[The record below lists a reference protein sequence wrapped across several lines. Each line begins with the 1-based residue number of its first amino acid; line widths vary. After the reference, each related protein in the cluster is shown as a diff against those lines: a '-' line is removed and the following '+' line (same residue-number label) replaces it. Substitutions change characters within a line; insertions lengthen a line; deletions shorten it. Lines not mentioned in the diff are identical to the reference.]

1 MKSIF
6 SFFLVAVIS
15 AFATAARAD
24 APPTIQSNVVYG
36 HKDGM
41 ALIFDV
47 VKPEKP
53 NGAGIL
59 YIQSGGWYSG
69 WSDPRGKL
77 PACVPLL
84 AKGFTVFL
92 VYHGS
97 SPRYAVPDAVADVR
111 RAARYI
117 HLHAKEWGVDPSRLG
132 ALGGS
137 AGGHLSLMLGTT
149 GDDGDP
155 KAKDEVLK
163 ESSRL
168 AAVVALYPPTDLRKW
183 TTDPPPA
190 IAKHPHLKPSLTFP
204 AEKEPEV
211 SPLLHVS
218 KDDAPFLLIHGDK
231 DELVPLS
238 HSTNIME
245 VVTKDVNEA
254 LDARLVV
261 IEGAAH
267 GYNKEQN
274 EKQVIPEMV
283 DWFVKHLAAK
293 P

>member
-1 MKSIF
+1 MKMKS
-6 SFFLVAVIS
+6 SFPSLVIGFLATMALS
-15 AFATAARAD
+15 ASAD
-24 APPTIQSNVVYG
+24 TSPMIQQDVVYG

-47 VKPEKP
+47 VRPEKP

-77 PACVPLL
+77 PACAPLL
-84 AKGFTVFL
+84 VKGFTVFL

-97 SPRYAVPDAVADVR
+97 SPRYAVPDAVEDVR

-117 HLHAKEWGVDPSRLG
+117 HLHAKELGVDPDRLG

-149 GDDGDP
+149 GDDGNP
-155 KAKDEVLK
+155 NAKDEVLK
-163 ESSRL
+163 QSSRL

-190 IAKHPHLKPSLTFP
+190 CLTAAPPEQGRCAVPPDSRGQRRTRSDFAQHKH
-204 AEKEPEV
+204 
-211 SPLLHVS
+211 
-218 KDDAPFLLIHGDK
+218 HGC
-231 DELVPLS
+231 
-238 HSTNIME
+238 
-245 VVTKDVNEA
+245 
-254 LDARLVV
+254 
-261 IEGAAH
+261 G
-267 GYNKEQN
+267 
-274 EKQVIPEMV
+274 
-283 DWFVKHLAAK
+283 
-293 P
+293 